1 MLPSVSTFDDFLYAL
16 SPRDSFKFSCTV
28 GSEQLIQAWVL
39 ENATSSS
46 QTGRYNFDINS
57 PLNDEGETCLH
68 LVLKALHVDHNRDG
82 SKMLFN
88 YTIDSEE
95 VLAEVERRTA
105 LGEEEQ
111 IYTIQHLVE
120 AGMLAR
126 RPTRGRRPTAM
137 GAPSAC
143 TSASRRVARR
153 WPT

>member
-111 IYTIQHLVE
+111 IYTIYIHYNFNIYNN
-120 AGMLAR
+120 
-126 RPTRGRRPTAM
+126 PTINIHTRNDNKNEILCGNEE
-137 GAPSAC
+137 
-143 TSASRRVARR
+143 
-153 WPT
+153 